1 MNKKHVST
9 LQVISDT
16 ATERQPAENLII
28 GKRKP
33 SLEFQF
39 QNKFRLGGL
48 GGVGDRLPRLNSS
61 NSRSNVI
68 LTPRQQQLQ
77 QQQQMVGS
85 CVQLSPATSN
95 TSTAGRQAGDRRG
108 RRLAAA
114 RPPRAVQAARAQ
126 GGGRPLPQLRSLHRL
141 SQQPHVP
148 QPPLQVS
155 CTAGNEPS
163 QKLKFHNHR
172 DGQSTMA
179 FSWLKSP
186 TSTLTLK
193 TL

>member
-1 MNKKHVST
+1 MLIARNRVEKLCVAIYKCHEKDMNKRHVST

-16 ATERQPAENLII
+16 ATERQPTENLII

-61 NSRSNVI
+61 NSRNNVI

-85 CVQLSPATSN
+85 RVQLSPAASN
-95 TSTAGRQAGDRRG
+95 T
-108 RRLAAA
+108 
-114 RPPRAVQAARAQ
+114 
-126 GGGRPLPQLRSLHRL
+126 
-141 SQQPHVP
+141 
-148 QPPLQVS
+148 
-155 CTAGNEPS
+155 
-163 QKLKFHNHR
+163 
-172 DGQSTMA
+172 
-179 FSWLKSP
+179 
-186 TSTLTLK
+186 
-193 TL
+193 